1 MNPIRRPVSD
11 WIRRQAH
18 GLASETSGAP
28 TSDEARR
35 AGPGLAEAAPDQAF
49 MPPWSFEQPVN
60 LHPEP
65 LPTPPELPARK
76 QRPRVVRVLR
86 RRLPFLFGAQ
96 KRPAAGATDRPRPAQ
111 PQAIQ
116 TMTDCAEDRPN
127 VWANFLS

>member
-18 GLASETSGAP
+18 GLASEIPGDP
-28 TSDEARR
+28 TSDA
-35 AGPGLAEAAPDQAF
+35 GLAKAALDQAF
-49 MPPWSFEQPVN
+49 VPPWSFEQPVN

-65 LPTPPELPARK
+65 LPTPPEPPARK

-96 KRPAAGATDRPRPAQ
+96 RRPAAGATDRPRPAQ
-111 PQAIQ
+111 PQTIQ
-116 TMTDCAEDRPN
+116 TMTECAEDRPN